1 MKIIRVLWGDKVNHE
16 IPPFPLLENEIV
28 YVWGEENNQLL
39 IDRGWETRLLSS
51 YMFEGE
57 FNGFGKKLFAL
68 NQALEEFNEV
78 LLLDWDCYLLKPLD
92 DNFYNLLKEKP
103 IQIPLYIQHEDTKN
117 AILDLVG
124 QNQSAKFME
133 EMDLLQEGFKKYG
146 WEWEEGLVAPN
157 FGFVY
162 CRDKSFAK
170 KLIDLAI
177 KEDLKTVVDEF
188 ATKLYVDCTLEEY
201 IEKYCASVL
210 KGRSDEMII
219 LDCKLHEVSR
229 KFSKW
234 LDTKIEIKPYFEHV

>member
-1 MKIIRVLWGDKVNHE
+1 MKIIRVHWGDKINNE
-16 IPPFPLLENEIV
+16 IPRVPLLKDEVV
-28 YVWGEENNQLL
+28 YVYSMDFYWELKKRGFEIRVVKEEIFNNEWNTFGRKLQCLDLALQEFGEV
-39 IDRGWETRLLSS
+39 I
-51 YMFEGE
+51 
-57 FNGFGKKLFAL
+57 
-68 NQALEEFNEV
+68 
-78 LLLDWDCYLLKPLD
+78 LLDWDCYQLKPFDDEFYKLLKQ
-92 DNFYNLLKEKP
+92 KP
-103 IQIPLYIQHEDTKN
+103 IQIPLYIQHKDTKN

>member
-1 MKIIRVLWGDKVNHE
+1 MKIIRVHWGNKIDNE
-16 IPPFPLLENEIV
+16 IPRVPLLKDEVV
-28 YVWGEENNQLL
+28 YVYSMDFYWELKKRGFEIRVVKEEIFNNEWNTFGRKLQCLDLALQEFGEV
-39 IDRGWETRLLSS
+39 I
-51 YMFEGE
+51 
-57 FNGFGKKLFAL
+57 
-68 NQALEEFNEV
+68 
-78 LLLDWDCYLLKPLD
+78 LLDWDCYQLKPFDDEFYKLLKQ
-92 DNFYNLLKEKP
+92 KP
-103 IQIPLYIQHEDTKN
+103 IQIPLYIQHKDTKN

-201 IEKYCASVL
+201 IEKYCAPVL